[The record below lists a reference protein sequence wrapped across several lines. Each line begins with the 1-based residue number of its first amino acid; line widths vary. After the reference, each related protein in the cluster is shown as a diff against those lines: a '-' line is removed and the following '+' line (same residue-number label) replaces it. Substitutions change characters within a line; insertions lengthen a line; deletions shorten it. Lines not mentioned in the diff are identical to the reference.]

1 MERSDS
7 LRRAPLIGISAH
19 QILVSEGDTEA
30 FHHAVNTA
38 YIKAVRKAGGVPV
51 LLPVIDAKTD
61 IEVLLERVDGLVMTG
76 GGDVDP
82 SSYGAAIEPQ
92 TSRVDPVRD
101 VHDIAFCRAAVDRD
115 LPTLA
120 ICRGSQVLNV
130 AMGGTLVQHV
140 DKHFDVARYNESV
153 HDVDIEPS
161 STLAQWVGSTRV
173 AVNSLHHQAVAT
185 AGSDT
190 KVVAYATDGTIEA
203 VEVAGKPAIGVQ
215 WHPELIRHRPEHL
228 ALFRALVSLASA

>member
-1 MERSDS
+1 MR
-7 LRRAPLIGISAH
+7 PLIGISAH
-19 QILVSEGDTEA
+19 QILVAEGDAEA

-51 LLPVIDAKTD
+51 LLPPIDAELDAATF
-61 IEVLLERVDGLVMTG
+61 VERVDGLVMTG

-82 SSYGAAIEPQ
+82 QSYGAVPDPL

-101 VHDIAFCRAAVDRD
+101 ERDIALCRVAVERD

-130 AMGGTLVQHV
+130 ALGGTLVQHL
-140 DKHFDVARYNESV
+140 DGHSDIAHYNEVV
-153 HDVDIEPS
+153 HDVDLEPS
-161 STLAQWVGSTRV
+161 STVAQWTGATRIG
-173 AVNSLHHQAVAT
+173 VNSLHHQAVAT

-203 VEVAGKPAIGVQ
+203 VEVAGKRVVGVQ
-215 WHPELIRHRPEHL
+215 WHPELIRHRPEAL
-228 ALFRALVSLASA
+228 ALFQSLVRLASE